1 MHLQNSYIMVTGWL
15 HKSCAKEPCSET
27 LSTNWHG
34 HFASKDT
41 SNRQSDSFRSTTERR
56 ISNFLCLVYCNY
68 LVFGISTLF
77 FKAVCIFLYIH
88 RSTTIFYKDADIN
101 TTPFPSQNEVFT
113 CKTIIVTAK
122 LTVSTWK
129 LSNETSLYVK
139 GSKLGSSENFSSSW
153 VELLHCA
160 TRCQKQ
166 PTSPCSPLWEKSCVY
181 NRVHLNYW
189 YHRDCFDFR
198 LDCLPLPSYLT
209 DEDEDADEAMAA
221 TAALSFVKALRTSSL
236 SSEKRIRLTCWSSG
250 VPVSRKIRSVDSSL
264 RNLSRTSEQ
273 CGKYRLPS
281 STGQIRNSS
290 LEMIAYYTKYLERF
304 STEQFSFW
312 TNRTEQF

>member
-1 MHLQNSYIMVTGWL
+1 M
-15 HKSCAKEPCSET
+15 
-27 LSTNWHG
+27 
-34 HFASKDT
+34 SKA
-41 SNRQSDSFRSTTERR
+41 QSS
-56 ISNFLCLVYCNY
+56 
-68 LVFGISTLF
+68 
-77 FKAVCIFLYIH
+77 A
-88 RSTTIFYKDADIN
+88 A
-101 TTPFPSQNEVFT
+101 P
-113 CKTIIVTAK
+113 
-122 LTVSTWK
+122 
-129 LSNETSLYVK
+129 
-139 GSKLGSSENFSSSW
+139 ENFSSSW

-281 STGQIRNSS
+281 STVFVKASRRSRNLLFCIVGVSFRSTSFSLLKFVMPANSS
-290 LEMIAYYTKYLERF
+290 VESACAMRMTSLASEGKNILAKATA
-304 STEQFSFW
+304 
-312 TNRTEQF
+312 

>member
-113 CKTIIVTAK
+113 CKTIIVAAK
-122 LTVSTWK
+122 LTVGTWK

-139 GSKLGSSENFSSSW
+139 GSKLGSSRKFLVKLGRIASLCYTLSKTAYKPLFPTLRKVMCLQQSALK
-153 VELLHCA
+153 LLI
-160 TRCQKQ
+160 
-166 PTSPCSPLWEKSCVY
+166 SP
-181 NRVHLNYW
+181 
-189 YHRDCFDFR
+189 
-198 LDCLPLPSYLT
+198 
-209 DEDEDADEAMAA
+209 
-221 TAALSFVKALRTSSL
+221 
-236 SSEKRIRLTCWSSG
+236 
-250 VPVSRKIRSVDSSL
+250 
-264 RNLSRTSEQ
+264 
-273 CGKYRLPS
+273 
-281 STGQIRNSS
+281 
-290 LEMIAYYTKYLERF
+290 
-304 STEQFSFW
+304 
-312 TNRTEQF
+312 